1 ALRLR
6 SLLAQAGGDASARRS
21 DRRAATGCDAARHD
35 RRPHVQHRHGRVQ
48 PGARRAPRQC
58 RTGLLRQQRH
68 RGEQAPNRQLRG
80 RANEIRQLA
89 RGNAPAEP
97 ARGPRRQSAAMRFI
111 HIYLIGYFI
120 LILGAGLALWQAG
133 VLARIS
139 TIWIV
144 ISALIVVGLGII
156 LAVTSSRTTTITRE

>member
-1 ALRLR
+1 
-6 SLLAQAGGDASARRS
+6 
-21 DRRAATGCDAARHD
+21 
-35 RRPHVQHRHGRVQ
+35 
-48 PGARRAPRQC
+48 
-58 RTGLLRQQRH
+58 
-68 RGEQAPNRQLRG
+68 
-80 RANEIRQLA
+80 
-89 RGNAPAEP
+89 
-97 ARGPRRQSAAMRFI
+97 MRFI
-111 HIYLIGYFI
+111 HLYLIGYFI